1 MSTGNAY
8 VIAVSRMWPP
18 VGCSEMETSDPV
30 VAITARLLAKLS
42 NPIFLESDLGDLQY
56 CSETTFTQRTAVFG
70 NANAIA
76 AN

>member
-18 VGCSEMETSDPV
+18 VGCSEMETSNPV
-30 VAITARLLAKLS
+30 VAITARLLARLS
-42 NPIFLESDLGDLQY
+42 NPISLEIDLADLQC
-56 CSETTFTQRTAVFG
+56 CSETTFTKRTAVFG
-70 NANAIA
+70 DANAIA